1 METTTTTT
9 THRARRLVAGLVAFI
24 AASLGHHGSFGDH
37 AAATSSPSY
46 VVDYTGSANGGIW
59 TIDGIPFGSSVTED
73 SPIVPLF
80 VGVTS

>member
-9 THRARRLVAGLVAFI
+9 RHRSVRVIIATFVAVI
-24 AASLGHHGSFGDH
+24 AGHHGTFGDH
-37 AAATSSPSY
+37 AEAASSPSY
-46 VVDYTGSANGGIW
+46 VVDYDGSSDVW